1 MRMHRTPRSSGSS
14 WTTFCLTCADC
25 SRNSVHAW
33 CPCVEVGHGGKL
45 SLHAAKAVSSSRAC
59 LATSA
64 KPAWNSREGSVCI
77 HRGKWG
83 CGDVNQLHPS
93 LPNGGGKTHCIAECA
108 ASGRDHDRGSGDA
121 PIPQLC
127 QELVDLPPCFQWFP
141 SCKAAFAGQTPTS
154 GVKCFSVFLQ
164 ELILKCTLVNPNDAI
179 GFGAPKNF
187 KPVEVRRG
195 WTIHGQRSIKKGCDG
210 AAF

>member
-1 MRMHRTPRSSGSS
+1 MHPPGIDVHGQRRGKGSKLVFGPTPVDACFSAPRS
-14 WTTFCLTCADC
+14 
-25 SRNSVHAW
+25 V
-33 CPCVEVGHGGKL
+33 
-45 SLHAAKAVSSSRAC
+45 
-59 LATSA
+59 
-64 KPAWNSREGSVCI
+64 

-93 LPNGGGKTHCIAECA
+93 LPNGGGKTDCIAECA

-121 PIPQLC
+121 PIPELC

-164 ELILKCTLVNPNDAI
+164 QLLLKCALVNPNDAV